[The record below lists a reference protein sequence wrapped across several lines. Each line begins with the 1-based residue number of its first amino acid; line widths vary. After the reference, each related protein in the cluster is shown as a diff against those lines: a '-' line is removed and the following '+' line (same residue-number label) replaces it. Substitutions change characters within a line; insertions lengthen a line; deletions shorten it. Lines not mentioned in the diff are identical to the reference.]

1 MNIKPITLK
10 EANRFVDMF
19 HRHNKHC
26 RGCKFCL
33 ALYEDNELIGVAIC
47 GRPVARNLD
56 DGITLEILRVCV
68 KDTAPKGANS
78 KLYARCRKIGQSMGY
93 VKIITYTLKSEC
105 QSSLRAVSARIDSKV
120 KSDDWTNR
128 SRKRNRISQPVYKQE
143 KIRWILN

>member
-1 MNIKPITLK
+1 MEIAPITLK

-33 ALYEDNELIGVAIC
+33 GLIHDNELIGVAIC

-56 DGITLEILRVCV
+56 NGENLEVLRVCV

-78 KLYARCRKIGQSMGY
+78 KLYARCRRIGQLMGY
-93 VKIITYTLKSEC
+93 KKIFTYTLKSES
-105 QSSLRAVSARIDSKV
+105 QSTMKAIGAVAECDVTTEGWDRP
-120 KSDDWTNR
+120 N
-128 SRKRNRISQPVYKQE
+128 RKRTEQPVYKQE
-143 KIRWILN
+143 KIRWVIN

>member
-1 MNIKPITLK
+1 MEIAPISLK
-10 EANRFVDMF
+10 ESNRFVDMF

-33 ALYEDNELIGVAIC
+33 ALYHNKELIGIAIA

-56 DGITLEILRVCV
+56 DGFTLEILRVCV

-93 VKIITYTLKSEC
+93 KKIITYTLEKESGD
-105 QSSLRAVSARIDSKV
+105 SLRAVSARKDAEV
-120 KSDDWTNR
+120 KPGNWNR
-128 SRKRNRISQPVYKQE
+128 LNRKRDFQSVFNEK
-143 KIRWILN
+143 KIRWEL

>member
-1 MNIKPITLK
+1 MEIKPITLK
-10 EANRFVDMF
+10 DANSFVDMF

-33 ALYEDNELIGVAIC
+33 ALYNDSELVGVAIC

-56 DGITLEILRVCV
+56 NGLTLEILRVCV

-93 VKIITYTLKSEC
+93 KKIITYTLKSES
-105 QSSLRAVSARIDSKV
+105 QSSLRAVSARVDGEV
-120 KSDDWTNR
+120 KSGEWNR
-128 SRKRNRISQPVYKQE
+128 PNRKRTSQSVYKQE
-143 KIRWILN
+143 KIRWILNY

>member
-1 MNIKPITLK
+1 MDIAPITLK

-33 ALYEDNELIGVAIC
+33 ALYEDKELVGVAIC
-47 GRPVARNLD
+47 GRPIARNLD
-56 DGITLEILRVCV
+56 NGLTLEILRVCV

-93 VKIITYTLKSEC
+93 KKVITYTLKSESQC
-105 QSSLRAVSARIDSKV
+105 SLRAVSARKEAEV
-120 KSDDWTNR
+120 KPGTWNR
-128 SRKRNRISQPVYKQE
+128 KNRKRISQPVYKQE
-143 KIRWILN
+143 KIRWELIN

>member
-1 MNIKPITLK
+1 MEIAPITLK

-33 ALYEDNELIGVAIC
+33 GLIHDNELIGVAIV

-56 DGITLEILRVCV
+56 NGENLEVLRVCV

-78 KLYARCRKIGQSMGY
+78 KLYARCRRIGQLMGY
-93 VKIITYTLKSEC
+93 KKIFTYTLKSES
-105 QSSLRAVSARIDSKV
+105 QSTMKAIGAIPECNVTTKG
-120 KSDDWTNR
+120 WNR
-128 SRKRNRISQPVYKQE
+128 PNRKRIEQPVYKQE
-143 KIRWILN
+143 KIRWVIN